1 MKISYK
7 ELLEKY
13 NLLLEENRDLKR
25 EIAIL
30 TGQSKITE
38 NNDGK
43 IVSVNKFS
51 SPQEKIKLYRSL
63 FRGREDVFAR
73 RWHSIK
79 SEKSGYQPVTI
90 ISQVH

>member
-13 NLLLEENRDLKR
+13 NLLLEDNRDLKR

-38 NNDGK
+38 KNDEK
-43 IVSVNKFS
+43 IVSVIVRFS
-51 SPQEKIKLYRSL
+51 VGERMFLHDA
-63 FRGREDVFAR
+63 GTA
-73 RWHSIK
+73 
-79 SEKSGYQPVTI
+79 
-90 ISQVH
+90 